1 MGDAEELKQF
11 ISVPVTFEEKTVVE
25 ENIKKVESGEK
36 EVEDV
41 EGDINADLYDGEE
54 SEDEQEIME
63 DDVTDG
69 EEDECEEESEDEN
82 EEDPMSDLSNKA
94 NSSDLETDEEEE
106 EKKFVQLR
114 KPLKLWIENE
124 EEKGEED
131 LDGEEVVK
139 NVNEEET
146 KEKFDEDA
154 EEESKTVVSPSKD
167 GAEKEK

>member
-25 ENIKKVESGEK
+25 ENIQKVESGEK

-69 EEDECEEESEDEN
+69 EEDEDEEESEDEN

-106 EKKFVQLR
+106 EKVCTAQKTF
-114 KPLKLWIENE
+114 
-124 EEKGEED
+124 
-131 LDGEEVVK
+131 EVV
-139 NVNEEET
+139 
-146 KEKFDEDA
+146 D
-154 EEESKTVVSPSKD
+154 
-167 GAEKEK
+167 

>member
-25 ENIKKVESGEK
+25 ENIQKVESGEK

-94 NSSDLETDEEEE
+94 NSSDLETDEEE
-106 EKKFVQLR
+106 
-114 KPLKLWIENE
+114 
-124 EEKGEED
+124 G
-131 LDGEEVVK
+131 
-139 NVNEEET
+139 
-146 KEKFDEDA
+146 DA
-154 EEESKTVVSPSKD
+154 EELKQFISVPVTFEEKTAAGENIEKVES
-167 GAEKEK
+167 GEKEVEDVEGDKI